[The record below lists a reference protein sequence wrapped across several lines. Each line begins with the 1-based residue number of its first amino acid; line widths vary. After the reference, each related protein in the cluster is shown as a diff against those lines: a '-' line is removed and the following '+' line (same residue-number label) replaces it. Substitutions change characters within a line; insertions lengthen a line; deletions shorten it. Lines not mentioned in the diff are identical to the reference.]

1 MAFFRTP
8 LAFGAVVILALLGI
22 LLFQTVTLAERIL
35 FPWSSGAAQAPPA
48 A

>member
-8 LAFGAVVILALLGI
+8 LAFGAVVILGPLGL
-22 LLFQTVTLAERIL
+22 LLFHSVTLAERLL
-35 FPWSSGAAQAPPA
+35 FPWSSGAIQAPPA